1 MSLHA
6 AGSGGAPKTPE
17 KLEKSAIPKLINR
30 VDASVTKPDAE
41 PPHPKLPTPRELT
54 AISLLVLAIIS
65 TCAALYFAKA
75 FFLPIT
81 TALIIGTMLA
91 PWAAV
96 LEKQKIP
103 RTLAAVLVVAV
114 SAGLVIVMIGLM
126 TAPAM
131 QWVDRLPEL
140 GELLRAKLQLFER
153 PLRWVSGVTHL
164 FGGNEKGAPF
174 QLPQIAWV
182 QPTLEFLTP
191 TLTEILVF
199 FVTLV
204 LFLASWPDLRRA
216 LVLNFEHH
224 DARLR
229 ALRIL
234 NAIEQSL
241 GSYLFTVTLINF
253 AVGIVTGLICA
264 ATGNPNP
271 AGLGALAA
279 ILNYIPIIGPV
290 ATFLVLVGVG
300 VMSFETLGG
309 ALFAPLLFAG
319 FTFIE
324 GHFLTPAIIG
334 RRLALNAFAVFLAL
348 TFWTWL
354 WGPMGAFISSPL
366 LIVCLIVKE
375 HLFPADAPQMP
386 DATKTK

>member
-1 MSLHA
+1 MSLQA
-6 AGSGGAPKTPE
+6 MGSGSAPKAPE
-17 KLEKSAIPKLINR
+17 KSEKSTIPKLVNR
-30 VDASVTKPDAE
+30 IDAAATKPGGEASQ
-41 PPHPKLPTPRELT
+41 PKLPTARELT
-54 AISLLVLAIIS
+54 AISLVVLAIIS
-65 TCAALYFAKA
+65 ACAALYFAKA
-75 FFLPIT
+75 FFLPVV

-91 PWAAV
+91 PWAAM
-96 LEKQKIP
+96 LEKQRIP
-103 RTLAAVLVVAV
+103 RTAASVLVVAV
-114 SAGLVIVMIGLM
+114 STGLVIVMAGLV

-131 QWVDRLPEL
+131 QWIDRLPEL
-140 GELLRAKLQLFER
+140 GELLRTKLQLFDR
-153 PLRWVSGVTHL
+153 PLRWINGITHL
-164 FGGNEKGAPF
+164 VGGGENGAAF
-174 QLPQIAWV
+174 QLPEIAWV
-182 QPTLEFLTP
+182 KPTLEFLTP

-216 LVLNFEHH
+216 LVLNFGHH
-224 DARLR
+224 DSRLR
-229 ALRIL
+229 TLKIL

-241 GSYLFTVTLINF
+241 GNYLFTVTLINLG
-253 AVGIVTGLICA
+253 VGVAAGLICA

-290 ATFLVLVGVG
+290 ATFVVLVGVG
-300 VMSFETLGG
+300 IMSFETLGG
-309 ALFAPLLFAG
+309 ALLAPLLFAG
-319 FTFIE
+319 FTFLE

-334 RRLALNAFAVFLAL
+334 RRLSLNAFAVFLAL

-375 HLFPADAPQMP
+375 HLFPTDAPQMP
-386 DATKTK
+386 DAVK